1 MAGDTVPA
9 GRSPGEARQDTV
21 RRRRRQAWYG
31 LKRPAKRALALPG
44 VNRLAHTVVERRQ
57 GAAAA
62 ARLPAPLQVREVEG
76 RVDGVTFTMLDP
88 AQCILAKELHWGGGR
103 RPRAQDQFALEV
115 FARLARRSAHILDIG
130 AYTGI
135 FSLCA
140 AKAAPAATVDAFE
153 IVPSNFLACWRNVIA
168 NDLVAR
174 VDVHLEGVGAP
185 GSIRMPADT
194 RGSALPDFWS
204 VDDHQGQDAR
214 TGDEHAEGGQG
225 GEGGSERSA
234 RVPVVT
240 LQDVLARVTAGAGG
254 EPGEPAPESAGPVLI
269 KVDVEGHEP
278 ALVTEGRRAIEHW
291 RPAFLMEV
299 LPGADVTALVDV
311 FGPAGYHYYLVSE
324 DRLCAADHPRGEDA
338 YRDWLISTDLPAD
351 LEALGIPV
359 SPK

>member
-1 MAGDTVPA
+1 
-9 GRSPGEARQDTV
+9 
-21 RRRRRQAWYG
+21 
-31 LKRPAKRALALPG
+31 
-44 VNRLAHTVVERRQ
+44 VNRLAHAVVERRQ
-57 GAAAA
+57 GASAA
-62 ARLPAPLQVREVEG
+62 ARLPAPVQVREVEG
-76 RVDGVTFTMLDP
+76 RVGSVTFTMLDP

-115 FARLARRSAHILDIG
+115 FARLAQRSAHVLDIG

-168 NDLVAR
+168 NDLVGR

-204 VDDHQGQDAR
+204 VEDHEGHEERPGDRPGDGAIDEAG
-214 TGDEHAEGGQG
+214 TGSSG
-225 GEGGSERSA
+225 RSA
-234 RVPVVT
+234 QVPVVT
-240 LQDVLARVTAGAGG
+240 LQDVLARVTAAAGR
-254 EPGEPAPESAGPVLI
+254 EPGRSSAESPGPVLV

-278 ALVTEGRRAIEHW
+278 ALVTEGRQAIGHW
-291 RPAFLMEV
+291 RPAFLMEI

-311 FGPAGYHYYLVSE
+311 FGPAGYRYYLVAE
-324 DRLCAADHPRGEDA
+324 DRLCVADRPRGEDA
-338 YRDWLISTDLPAD
+338 HRDWLITTDLPAD